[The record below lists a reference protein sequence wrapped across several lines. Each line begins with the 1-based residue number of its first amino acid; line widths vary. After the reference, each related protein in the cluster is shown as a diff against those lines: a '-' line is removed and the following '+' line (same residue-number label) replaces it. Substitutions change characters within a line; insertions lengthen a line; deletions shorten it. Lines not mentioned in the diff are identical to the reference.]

1 MERNQTHAKVLKMVV
16 MGLLVAV
23 SIVLVTLIHIPFRP
37 PCFWSTTPLMFP
49 IFIGTFLLGQCPA
62 KLTVLASLIQG
73 LTVSAG
79 SGPIGILMHVLATG
93 SFALVAGTIDKRA
106 KTRRNAL
113 IAPGAGVVVQVAV
126 MILCN
131 LVFHPLFMG
140 TAMKDVEPMLLPI
153 ILPLQPDE
161 ERHQRG
167 GDLYR
172 YKPVSRVAHRILGQ
186 PEPAAEKKRRQE
198 LTNFWCRL

>member
-1 MERNQTHAKVLKMVV
+1 MERNKTHARVLKMVV

-23 SIVLVTLIHIPFRP
+23 SIVLVTLIHIPFP
-37 PCFWSTTPLMFP
+37 PAPFLEYDPADVP
-49 IFIGTFLLGQCPA
+49 IFIGTFLLGPVPGLA
-62 KLTVLASLIQG
+62 LTVLASLIQG

-93 SFALVAGTIDKRA
+93 SFALVAGTIYRRA

-113 IAPGAGVVVQVAV
+113 IALGAGVVVQVAV

-131 LVFHPLFMG
+131 LVFTPLFMG
-140 TAMKDVEPMLLPI
+140 TAMKDVVPMLLPI
-153 ILPLQPDE
+153 ILPFNLMKS
-161 ERHQRG
+161 G
-167 GDLYR
+167 INAVVTYIV

-186 PEPAAEKKRRQE
+186 PEPAAEKSAGRS
-198 LTNFWCRL
+198 